1 MWKKYLVLLL
11 VPLMIALPGCGKK
24 RRYIAPPPSPFAPFD
39 LVATAVS
46 STQIDLAWKE
56 TSENEKGF
64 YVYRKLANSFQKI
77 AVLDSN
83 ATSYSDSALNPETT
97 YWYKVTAY
105 TDDGESNPSNIAS
118 VATPAEVE
126 ILNYHMDKHYS
137 SYSEE
142 WDTYITGT
150 VKNNTSR
157 ILTIWIKGKFISYKG
172 TVIAVKDTSVNNLNS
187 GRSSEF
193 WIHHC
198 GETEIEQ
205 VEVWIEEYY

>member
-11 VPLMIALPGCGKK
+11 VPLILILPGCGKK
-24 RRYIAPPPSPFAPFD
+24 RHYVAPPPSPFAPFD

-46 STQIDLAWKE
+46 STQIDLTWKE

-105 TDDGESNPSNIAS
+105 TDDGESSPSNEAS
-118 VATPAEVE
+118 AATPAEVE
-126 ILNYHMDKHYS
+126 ILDYHIRKYYNPYS
-137 SYSEE
+137 KE
-142 WDTYITGT
+142 WETSINGN

-157 ILTIWIKGKFISYKG
+157 ILTIYIKGKFFSYKG
-172 TVIAVKDTSVNNLNS
+172 TLIATERTHVSNTNPGKVYD
-187 GRSSEF
+187 F
-193 WIHHC
+193 WMSHH
-198 GETEIEQ
+198 GQTEIERAE
-205 VEVWIEEYY
+205 VEVENYY